1 MVCNAKATPQFRS
14 LRAAPNPANM
24 PAIPASSKGCEL
36 SQGFDGPDSDS
47 GFTLD
52 SALLARRKARNER
65 RLAAQQIP
73 AIRAGGFVVLCAIV
87 WLQEQQFP
95 GDGHMALTTLFA
107 INAGFALFGWLLL
120 RFGYGRSGRID
131 LVMLMFHLDLL
142 VWLINLHRIEPGQLY
157 FGYFLLVRVADQVGF
172 GLRRAVY
179 FAHLVPLVY
188 LGYTAWMVV
197 FEPEQGYALQRIS
210 IAAMM
215 YLIGVYLAFTSVINE
230 RLRNRTRHAV
240 RAARELVENLRQK
253 SQSLETQTREL
264 DRARRQAEQANLAKS
279 QFLAMVS
286 HEIRTPMNG
295 ILGTTELLLSSNL
308 QPDQRRYAETAYR
321 SGSSLLALI
330 DDVLDLSRIE
340 SAGLTLNVA
349 PLDLRTLVAET
360 IELMAAA
367 TRDKPVQLASWLPP
381 GLPARVNGDVL
392 RLRQVLVNLLHNAI
406 KFTDRGR
413 IDLRV
418 AVLSDTGA
426 GLRLRFSVQDTGIG
440 IADEMRDVV
449 FEPFTQADASS
460 TRRHRGSGLGLAIVK
475 ELVERMGGTVGVESR
490 LGHGSEFWFELE
502 LTRAPDPLDVH
513 ERAML
518 RARDAAELELSVL
531 VAEDDVVNQM
541 VVVQMLE
548 LMDCRV
554 DVANDGSS
562 ALAHA
567 SQTDYDLIFMDC
579 HMPVMD
585 GFESTRRIRAFE
597 DGGRRTPIVALTAD
611 TLASDRERC
620 RAAGMDDFVTKPV
633 SSTMLAATIE
643 RWTGRPTQPLTQW

>member
-1 MVCNAKATPQFRS
+1 MS
-14 LRAAPNPANM
+14 E
-24 PAIPASSKGCEL
+24 S
-36 SQGFDGPDSDS
+36 FDRRDSDS

-52 SALLARRKARNER
+52 STLLARRKARNER
-65 RLAAQQIP
+65 RLATQQIP
-73 AIRAGGFVVLCAIV
+73 AVRAGGFVVLCAIV
-87 WLQEQQFP
+87 WLQEQQSAAAN
-95 GDGHMALTTLFA
+95 GLMSLSTLFA
-107 INAGFALFGWLLL
+107 INAAYAAFGWLVL
-120 RFGYGRSGRID
+120 RAGYGRSGRLD

-142 VWLINLHRIEPGQLY
+142 VWLVNLHRIEPGQFY
-157 FGYFLLVRVADQVGF
+157 FAYFLLVRVADQVGF
-172 GLRRAVY
+172 GLRRAIY
-179 FAHLVPLVY
+179 FAHLVPLTY
-188 LGYTAWMVV
+188 LGYAAWVAL
-197 FEPEQGYALQRIS
+197 FEPANAHALQRIS
-210 IAAMM
+210 MAAIM
-215 YLIGVYLAFTSVINE
+215 YLIGVYLALTSVINE

-240 RAARELVENLRQK
+240 RAARELVESLRQK
-253 SQSLETQTREL
+253 SQSLETQAHEL
-264 DRARRQAEQANLAKS
+264 ERARLQAEQANLAKS

-308 QPDQRRYAETAYR
+308 QPEQRRYAETAYR
-321 SGSSLLALI
+321 SGNALLALI
-330 DDVLDLSRIE
+330 DDVLDLARIE

-349 PLDLRTLVAET
+349 PLDLRALVADT

-367 TRDKPVQLASWLPP
+367 TRDKPLQLASWLPAA
-381 GLPARVNGDVL
+381 LPARVNGDAL

-413 IDLRV
+413 VDLRV
-418 AVLSDTGA
+418 AVLADTGA
-426 GLRLRFSVQDTGIG
+426 GLRLRFVVQDTGIG
-440 IADEMRDVV
+440 IADEMRDAV

-475 ELVERMGGTVGVESR
+475 ELVERMGGTIGVDSQ

-502 LTRAPDPLDVH
+502 LTRAPTALDNN
-513 ERAML
+513 ERPFK
-518 RARDAAELELSVL
+518 RSRDAAELELNVL

-554 DVANDGSS
+554 DVANDGRAALTRAS
-562 ALAHA
+562 A
-567 SQTDYDLIFMDC
+567 TDYDLIFMDC

-597 DGGRRTPIVALTAD
+597 DSGRRRTPIIALTAD

>member
-1 MVCNAKATPQFRS
+1 MR
-14 LRAAPNPANM
+14 
-24 PAIPASSKGCEL
+24 
-36 SQGFDGPDSDS
+36 QGSDPRDSDS

-52 SALLARRKARNER
+52 ATLLARRKARNER
-65 RLAAQQIP
+65 RIATQQIP

-87 WLQEQQFP
+87 WLQEQQAP
-95 GDGHMALTTLFA
+95 ADGRMGLTTLFA
-107 INAGFALFGWLLL
+107 INAAYVAFGWLVL
-120 RFGYGRSGRID
+120 RIGHGRSGRLD

-142 VWLINLHRIEPGQLY
+142 VWLVNLHRIEPGQLY
-157 FGYFLLVRVADQVGF
+157 FAYFLLVRVADQVGF
-172 GLRRAVY
+172 GLRRATY
-179 FAHLVPLVY
+179 FAHLVPFAY
-188 LGYTAWMVV
+188 LAYTAWMAA
-197 FEPEQGYALQRIS
+197 FEPAEAHTLQRIS
-210 IAAMM
+210 IAAIM
-215 YLIGVYLAFTSVINE
+215 YLVGVYLAFTSVINE

-240 RAARELVENLRQK
+240 RAARELVESLRQK
-253 SQSLETQTREL
+253 SQSLETQTKEL
-264 DRARRQAEQANLAKS
+264 ERARLQAEQANLAKS

-308 QPDQRRYAETAYR
+308 KPDQRRYAETAYR
-321 SGSSLLALI
+321 SGNALLALI

-349 PLDLRTLVAET
+349 PLDLRALVAET

-381 GLPARVNGDVL
+381 TLPARVNGDAL

-413 IDLRV
+413 VDLRIE
-418 AVLSDTGA
+418 VLAETGA
-426 GLRLRFSVQDTGIG
+426 GLHLRFVVQDTGIG
-440 IADEMRDVV
+440 IADELRDTV

-475 ELVERMGGTVGVESR
+475 ELIERMGGTIGVESR
-490 LGHGSEFWFELE
+490 LGKGSEFWFELE
-502 LTRAPDPLDVH
+502 LTRAPALLDVNQ
-513 ERAML
+513 RPAL
-518 RARDAAELELSVL
+518 RERDAAELELIVL

-554 DVANDGSS
+554 DVANDGAAAFARASS
-562 ALAHA
+562 
-567 SQTDYDLIFMDC
+567 TDYDLIFMDC

-597 DGGRRTPIVALTAD
+597 GIGRSRTPIVALTAD

-620 RAAGMDDFVTKPV
+620 RDAGMDDFVTKPV

-643 RWTGRPTQPLTQW
+643 RWTGRPTHPLTQW

>member
-1 MVCNAKATPQFRS
+1 MSEGVDR
-14 LRAAPNPANM
+14 R
-24 PAIPASSKGCEL
+24 
-36 SQGFDGPDSDS
+36 DSDS

-52 SALLARRKARNER
+52 SVLLARRKARNER
-65 RLAAQQIP
+65 RLATQQIP
-73 AIRAGGFVVLCAIV
+73 AIRAGGFVILCAIV
-87 WLQEQQFP
+87 WLQEQQSP
-95 GDGHMALTTLFA
+95 AGGDRMALTTLFA
-107 INAGFALFGWLLL
+107 INAAFVTLGWIVM
-120 RFGYGRSGRID
+120 RVGYGRSGRLD

-142 VWLINLHRIEPGQLY
+142 VWLVNLHRIEPGQLY
-157 FGYFLLVRVADQVGF
+157 FAYFLLVRVADQVGF
-172 GLRRAVY
+172 GLRRAIY
-179 FAHLVPLVY
+179 FAHLVPFAY
-188 LGYTAWMVV
+188 LAYTAAVALL
-197 FEPEQGYALQRIS
+197 EPANAHALQRIS
-210 IAAMM
+210 MVAIM

-240 RAARELVENLRQK
+240 RAARELVESLRQK
-253 SQSLETQTREL
+253 SQSLETQAREL
-264 DRARRQAEQANLAKS
+264 ERARLQAEQANLAKS

-308 QPDQRRYAETAYR
+308 QPAQRRYAETAYR
-321 SGSSLLALI
+321 SGNALLALI

-340 SAGLTLNVA
+340 SAGLTLSVA
-349 PLDLRTLVAET
+349 PLDLRALVTET

-381 GLPARVNGDVL
+381 ALPARVNGDAL

-413 IDLRV
+413 VDLRV
-418 AVLSDTGA
+418 AVLADTGA
-426 GLRLRFSVQDTGIG
+426 GLQLRFTVQDTGIG

-475 ELVERMGGTVGVESR
+475 ELVERMGGTIGVKSR
-490 LGHGSEFWFELE
+490 LGRGSEFWFELE
-502 LTRAPDPLDVH
+502 LTRAPDPIEVH
-513 ERAML
+513 ERSVR
-518 RARDAAELELSVL
+518 RARDAAELELNVL

-554 DVANDGSS
+554 DVANDGKA
-562 ALAHA
+562 ALARA
-567 SQTDYDLIFMDC
+567 SSTDYDLIFMDC

-585 GFESTRRIRAFE
+585 GFESTRRIRAYE
-597 DGGRRTPIVALTAD
+597 DGSRRRTPIVALTAD

-633 SSTMLAATIE
+633 SSTMLATTIE

>member
-1 MVCNAKATPQFRS
+1 
-14 LRAAPNPANM
+14 
-24 PAIPASSKGCEL
+24 L
-36 SQGFDGPDSDS
+36 SESFDRRDSDS

-52 SALLARRKARNER
+52 STLLARRKARNER
-65 RLAAQQIP
+65 RLATQQIP
-73 AIRAGGFVVLCAIV
+73 AVRAGGFVVLCAIV
-87 WLQEQQFP
+87 WLQEQQSAAAN
-95 GDGHMALTTLFA
+95 GLMSLSTLFA
-107 INAGFALFGWLLL
+107 INAAYAAFGWLVL
-120 RFGYGRSGRID
+120 RAGYGRSGRLD

-142 VWLINLHRIEPGQLY
+142 VWLVNLHRIEPGQFY
-157 FGYFLLVRVADQVGF
+157 FAYFLLVRVADQVGF
-172 GLRRAVY
+172 GLRRAIY
-179 FAHLVPLVY
+179 FAHLVPLTY
-188 LGYTAWMVV
+188 LGYAAWVAL
-197 FEPEQGYALQRIS
+197 FEPANAHALQRIS
-210 IAAMM
+210 MAAIM
-215 YLIGVYLAFTSVINE
+215 YLIGVYLALTSVINE

-240 RAARELVENLRQK
+240 RAARELVESLRQK
-253 SQSLETQTREL
+253 SQSLETQAHEL
-264 DRARRQAEQANLAKS
+264 ERARLQAEQANLAKS

-308 QPDQRRYAETAYR
+308 QPEQRRYAETAYR
-321 SGSSLLALI
+321 SGNALLALI
-330 DDVLDLSRIE
+330 DDVLDLARIE

-349 PLDLRTLVAET
+349 PLDLRGLVADT

-367 TRDKPVQLASWLPP
+367 TRDKPLQLASWLPAA
-381 GLPARVNGDVL
+381 LPARVNGDAL

-413 IDLRV
+413 VDLRV
-418 AVLSDTGA
+418 SVLADTGA
-426 GLRLRFSVQDTGIG
+426 GLRLRFVVQDTGIG
-440 IADEMRDVV
+440 IADEMRDAV

-475 ELVERMGGTVGVESR
+475 ELVERMGGTIGVDSQ

-502 LTRAPDPLDVH
+502 LTRAPTALDNN
-513 ERAML
+513 ERPFK
-518 RARDAAELELSVL
+518 RSRDAAELELNVL

-554 DVANDGSS
+554 DVANDGRAALTRAS
-562 ALAHA
+562 A
-567 SQTDYDLIFMDC
+567 TDYDLIFMDC

-597 DGGRRTPIVALTAD
+597 DSGRRRTPIIALTAD

>member
-1 MVCNAKATPQFRS
+1 M
-14 LRAAPNPANM
+14 
-24 PAIPASSKGCEL
+24 
-36 SQGFDGPDSDS
+36 SQGFDPGDSDS

-52 SALLARRKARNER
+52 AAVLARRKARNER
-65 RLAAQQIP
+65 RLATQQIP
-73 AIRAGGFVVLCAIV
+73 AIRAGGFVILCAIV
-87 WLQEQQFP
+87 WLQEQQSP
-95 GDGHMALTTLFA
+95 AGDGRMALSTLFA
-107 INAGFALFGWLLL
+107 INAAYVAFGWLAL
-120 RFGYGRSGRID
+120 RLGYGRSGRLD
-131 LVMLMFHLDLL
+131 LMMLMFHLDLV
-142 VWLINLHRIEPGQLY
+142 VWLVNLHRIEPGQLY
-157 FGYFLLVRVADQVGF
+157 FAYFLLVRVADQVGF
-172 GLRRAVY
+172 GVRRAIY
-179 FAHLVPLVY
+179 FAHLVPLAY
-188 LGYTAWMVV
+188 LGYAAWVAL
-197 FEPEQGYALQRIS
+197 FEPANAHALQRIS
-210 IAAMM
+210 MTAIM
-215 YLIGVYLAFTSVINE
+215 YLVGVYLALTSVINE

-240 RAARELVENLRQK
+240 RAARELVESLRHK
-253 SQSLETQTREL
+253 SQSLETQAQEL
-264 DRARRQAEQANLAKS
+264 ERARLQAEQASLAKS

-308 QPDQRRYAETAYR
+308 QPEQRRYAETAYR
-321 SGSSLLALI
+321 SGNALLALI

-340 SAGLTLNVA
+340 SAGLTLNLA
-349 PLDLRTLVAET
+349 PLDLRALVADT

-367 TRDKPVQLASWLPP
+367 TRDKPLQLASWLPP
-381 GLPARVNGDVL
+381 ALPARVNGDAL

-418 AVLSDTGA
+418 VVLGDTGA
-426 GLRLRFSVQDTGIG
+426 GLHLRFAVQDTGIG
-440 IADEMRDVV
+440 IADEMRDTV
-449 FEPFTQADASS
+449 FEPFTQADAST

-502 LTRAPDPLDVH
+502 LTRTPTALDNN
-513 ERAML
+513 ERPVR
-518 RARDAAELELSVL
+518 RARDAAELELNVL

-554 DVANDGSS
+554 DVANDGRA
-562 ALAHA
+562 ALARA
-567 SQTDYDLIFMDC
+567 SATDYDLIFMDC

-597 DGGRRTPIVALTAD
+597 GIGRRRTPIVALTAD

>member
-1 MVCNAKATPQFRS
+1 MR
-14 LRAAPNPANM
+14 
-24 PAIPASSKGCEL
+24 
-36 SQGFDGPDSDS
+36 QGSDPRDSDS

-52 SALLARRKARNER
+52 STLLARRKARNER
-65 RLAAQQIP
+65 RIATQQIP
-73 AIRAGGFVVLCAIV
+73 AIRAGGFVVLCAII
-87 WLQEQQFP
+87 WLQEQQAP
-95 GDGHMALTTLFA
+95 ADGRMALTMLFA
-107 INAGFALFGWLLL
+107 INAAYVAFGWLLL
-120 RFGYGRSGRID
+120 RIGHGRSGRLD

-142 VWLINLHRIEPGQLY
+142 VWLVNLHRIEPGQLY
-157 FGYFLLVRVADQVGF
+157 FAYFLLVRVADQVGF
-172 GLRRAVY
+172 GLRRATY
-179 FAHLVPLVY
+179 FAHLVPFAY
-188 LGYTAWMVV
+188 LAYTAWMAA
-197 FEPEQGYALQRIS
+197 FEPAEAHTLQRIS
-210 IAAMM
+210 MAAIM
-215 YLIGVYLAFTSVINE
+215 YLVGVYLAFTSVVNE

-240 RAARELVENLRQK
+240 RAARELVESLRQK
-253 SQSLETQTREL
+253 SQSLETQTKEL
-264 DRARRQAEQANLAKS
+264 ERARLQAEQANLAKS

-308 QPDQRRYAETAYR
+308 KPDQRRYAETAYR
-321 SGSSLLALI
+321 SGNALLALI

-349 PLDLRTLVAET
+349 PLDLRALVAET

-381 GLPARVNGDVL
+381 TLPARVNGDAL

-413 IDLRV
+413 VDLRIE
-418 AVLSDTGA
+418 VLAETGA
-426 GLRLRFSVQDTGIG
+426 GLHLRFVVQDTGIG
-440 IADEMRDVV
+440 IADELRDTV

-475 ELVERMGGTVGVESR
+475 ELVERMGGTIGVESR
-490 LGHGSEFWFELE
+490 LGKGSEFWFELE
-502 LTRAPDPLDVH
+502 LTRAPALLDVNQ
-513 ERAML
+513 RPAL
-518 RARDAAELELSVL
+518 RERDAAELELIVL

-554 DVANDGSS
+554 DVANDGAAAFARASS
-562 ALAHA
+562 
-567 SQTDYDLIFMDC
+567 TDYDLIFMDC

-597 DGGRRTPIVALTAD
+597 GIGRSRTPIVALTAD

-620 RAAGMDDFVTKPV
+620 RDAGMDDFVTKPV

-643 RWTGRPTQPLTQW
+643 RWTGRPTHPLTQW

>member
-1 MVCNAKATPQFRS
+1 
-14 LRAAPNPANM
+14 LR
-24 PAIPASSKGCEL
+24 
-36 SQGFDGPDSDS
+36 QGSDPRDSDS

-52 SALLARRKARNER
+52 STLLARRKARNER
-65 RLAAQQIP
+65 RIATQQIP

-87 WLQEQQFP
+87 WLQEQQAP
-95 GDGHMALTTLFA
+95 ADGRMALTTLFA
-107 INAGFALFGWLLL
+107 INAAYVAFGWLLL
-120 RFGYGRSGRID
+120 RIGHGRSGRLD

-142 VWLINLHRIEPGQLY
+142 VWLVNLHRIEPGQLY
-157 FGYFLLVRVADQVGF
+157 FAYFLLVRVADQVGF
-172 GLRRAVY
+172 GLRRATY
-179 FAHLVPLVY
+179 FAHLVPFAY
-188 LGYTAWMVV
+188 LAYTAWMAA
-197 FEPEQGYALQRIS
+197 FEPAEAHTLQRIS
-210 IAAMM
+210 MAAIM
-215 YLIGVYLAFTSVINE
+215 YLVGVYLAFTSVVNE

-240 RAARELVENLRQK
+240 RAARELVESLRQK
-253 SQSLETQTREL
+253 SQSLETQTKEL
-264 DRARRQAEQANLAKS
+264 ERARLQAEQANLAKS

-308 QPDQRRYAETAYR
+308 KPDQRRYAETAYR
-321 SGSSLLALI
+321 SGNALLALI

-349 PLDLRTLVAET
+349 PLDLRALVAET

-381 GLPARVNGDVL
+381 TLPARVNGDAL

-413 IDLRV
+413 VDLRIE
-418 AVLSDTGA
+418 VLAETGA
-426 GLRLRFSVQDTGIG
+426 GLHLRFVVQDTGIG
-440 IADEMRDVV
+440 IADELRDTV

-475 ELVERMGGTVGVESR
+475 ELIERMGGTIGVESR
-490 LGHGSEFWFELE
+490 LGKGSEFWFELE
-502 LTRAPDPLDVH
+502 LTRAPALLDVNQ
-513 ERAML
+513 RPAL
-518 RARDAAELELSVL
+518 RERDAAELELIVL

-554 DVANDGSS
+554 DVANDGAAAFARAS
-562 ALAHA
+562 A
-567 SQTDYDLIFMDC
+567 TDYDLIFMDC

-597 DGGRRTPIVALTAD
+597 GIGRSRTPIVALTAD

-620 RAAGMDDFVTKPV
+620 RDAGMDDFVTKPV

-643 RWTGRPTQPLTQW
+643 RWTGRPTHPLTQW

>member
-1 MVCNAKATPQFRS
+1 MSQ
-14 LRAAPNPANM
+14 
-24 PAIPASSKGCEL
+24 AS
-36 SQGFDGPDSDS
+36 DPRDSDS

-52 SALLARRKARNER
+52 ATVLARRKARNER
-65 RLAAQQIP
+65 RLATQQIP
-73 AIRAGGFVVLCAIV
+73 AIRAGGFVVLCAII
-87 WLQEQQFP
+87 WLQEQQAP
-95 GDGHMALTTLFA
+95 GEGQMALATLFA
-107 INAGFALFGWLLL
+107 INVAYAAFGWLLL
-120 RFGYGRSGRID
+120 RIGHGRSGRLD

-142 VWLINLHRIEPGQLY
+142 VWLVNLHRIEPGQLY

-172 GLRRAVY
+172 GLRRATY
-179 FAHLVPLVY
+179 FAHLVPSVY
-188 LGYTAWMVV
+188 LAYTAWMAA
-197 FEPEQGYALQRIS
+197 FEPADAHTLQRIS
-210 IAAMM
+210 MAAIM
-215 YLIGVYLAFTSVINE
+215 YLIGVYLAFTSVVNE

-240 RAARELVENLRQK
+240 RAARELVESLRQK
-253 SQSLETQTREL
+253 SQSLETQAQEL
-264 DRARRQAEQANLAKS
+264 ERARLQAEQANLAKS

-295 ILGTTELLLSSNL
+295 ILGTTELLLSTNL
-308 QPDQRRYAETAYR
+308 KPDQRRYAETAYR
-321 SGSSLLALI
+321 SGNALLALI

-349 PLDLRTLVAET
+349 PLDLRALVAET

-381 GLPARVNGDVL
+381 ALPARVNGDAL

-413 IDLRV
+413 IDLRI
-418 AVLSDTGA
+418 AVLGDTGA
-426 GLRLRFSVQDTGIG
+426 GLQLRFAVQDTGIG
-440 IADEMRDVV
+440 IADEMRDSV

-490 LGHGSEFWFELE
+490 LGKGSEFWFELE
-502 LTRAPDPLDVH
+502 LTRAPDLLDVN
-513 ERAML
+513 ERATL
-518 RARDAAELELSVL
+518 RARDAAELELIVL

-554 DVANDGSS
+554 DVANDGAA
-562 ALAHA
+562 ALARA
-567 SQTDYDLIFMDC
+567 SAIDYDLIFMDC

-597 DGGRRTPIVALTAD
+597 GIGRNRTPIVALTAD

>member
-1 MVCNAKATPQFRS
+1 M
-14 LRAAPNPANM
+14 
-24 PAIPASSKGCEL
+24 GCAL
-36 SQGFDGPDSDS
+36 SEGVDRRDSDS
-47 GFTLD
+47 GFTLEPG
-52 SALLARRKARNER
+52 LLARRKARNER
-65 RLAAQQIP
+65 RLATQQVP
-73 AIRAGGFVVLCAIV
+73 AIRAGGFVILCAIV
-87 WLQEQQFP
+87 WLQEQQSP
-95 GDGHMALTTLFA
+95 GGADRMALTTLFA
-107 INAGFALFGWLLL
+107 INAAFVVLGWLVL
-120 RFGYGRSGRID
+120 RLGYGRSERLD

-142 VWLINLHRIEPGQLY
+142 VWLVNLHRIEPGQLY
-157 FGYFLLVRVADQVGF
+157 FAYFLLVRVADQVGF
-172 GLRRAVY
+172 GLRRATY
-179 FAHLVPLVY
+179 FAHVVPFAY
-188 LGYTAWMVV
+188 LAYTAWVTL
-197 FEPEQGYALQRIS
+197 FEPADAHVLQRIS
-210 IAAMM
+210 MAAIM

-240 RAARELVENLRQK
+240 RAARDLVESLRQK
-253 SQSLETQTREL
+253 SQSLETQAREL
-264 DRARRQAEQANLAKS
+264 ERARLQAEQANLAKS

-321 SGSSLLALI
+321 SGNALLALI

-340 SAGLTLNVA
+340 SAGLTLSVA
-349 PLDLRTLVAET
+349 PLDLRALVAET

-367 TRDKPVQLASWLPP
+367 TRDKPVQLASWLPAA
-381 GLPARVNGDVL
+381 LPARVNGDAL

-413 IDLRV
+413 VDLRV
-418 AVLSDTGA
+418 AVLADTGA
-426 GLRLRFSVQDTGIG
+426 GLQLRFAVQDTGIG
-440 IADEMRDVV
+440 IADEMRDAV

-460 TRRHRGSGLGLAIVK
+460 TRRHRGSGLGLAIVR
-475 ELVERMGGTVGVESR
+475 ELVERMGGTIGVDSR
-490 LGHGSEFWFELE
+490 LGRGSEFWFELE
-502 LTRAPDPLDVH
+502 LTRAPDPIDVH
-513 ERAML
+513 ERSML
-518 RARDAAELELSVL
+518 RARDAAELELNVL

-554 DVANDGSS
+554 DVANDGKA
-562 ALAHA
+562 ALASA
-567 SQTDYDLIFMDC
+567 STTDYDLIFMDC

-585 GFESTRRIRAFE
+585 GFESTRRIRAYE
-597 DGGRRTPIVALTAD
+597 DGSRRRTPIVALTAD

-620 RAAGMDDFVTKPV
+620 RVAGMDDFVTKPV

>member
-1 MVCNAKATPQFRS
+1 MS
-14 LRAAPNPANM
+14 E
-24 PAIPASSKGCEL
+24 S
-36 SQGFDGPDSDS
+36 FDRRDSDS

-52 SALLARRKARNER
+52 STLLARRKARNER
-65 RLAAQQIP
+65 RLATQQIP
-73 AIRAGGFVVLCAIV
+73 AVRAGGFVVLCAIV
-87 WLQEQQFP
+87 WLQEQQSAAAN
-95 GDGHMALTTLFA
+95 GLMSLSTLFA
-107 INAGFALFGWLLL
+107 INAAYAAFGWLVL
-120 RFGYGRSGRID
+120 RAGYGRSGRLD

-142 VWLINLHRIEPGQLY
+142 VWLVNLHRIEPGQFY
-157 FGYFLLVRVADQVGF
+157 FAYFLLVRVADQVGF
-172 GLRRAVY
+172 GLRRAIY
-179 FAHLVPLVY
+179 FAHLVPLTY
-188 LGYTAWMVV
+188 LGYAAWVAL
-197 FEPEQGYALQRIS
+197 FEPANAHALQRIS
-210 IAAMM
+210 MAAIM
-215 YLIGVYLAFTSVINE
+215 YLIGVYLALTSVINE

-240 RAARELVENLRQK
+240 RAARELVESLRQK
-253 SQSLETQTREL
+253 SQSLETQAHEL
-264 DRARRQAEQANLAKS
+264 ERARLQAEQANLAKS

-308 QPDQRRYAETAYR
+308 QPEQRRYAETAYR
-321 SGSSLLALI
+321 SGNALLALI
-330 DDVLDLSRIE
+330 DDVLDLARIE

-349 PLDLRTLVAET
+349 PLDLRGLVADT

-367 TRDKPVQLASWLPP
+367 TRDKPLQLASWLPAA
-381 GLPARVNGDVL
+381 LPARVNGDAL

-413 IDLRV
+413 VDLRV
-418 AVLSDTGA
+418 SVLADTGA
-426 GLRLRFSVQDTGIG
+426 GLRLRFVVQDTGIG
-440 IADEMRDVV
+440 IADEMRDAV

-475 ELVERMGGTVGVESR
+475 ELVERMGGTIGVDSQ

-502 LTRAPDPLDVH
+502 LTRAPTALDNN
-513 ERAML
+513 ERPFK
-518 RARDAAELELSVL
+518 RSRDAAELELNVL

-554 DVANDGSS
+554 DVANDGRAALTRAS
-562 ALAHA
+562 A
-567 SQTDYDLIFMDC
+567 TDYDLIFMDC

-597 DGGRRTPIVALTAD
+597 DSGRRRTPIIALTAD

>member
-1 MVCNAKATPQFRS
+1 MSQ
-14 LRAAPNPANM
+14 
-24 PAIPASSKGCEL
+24 AS
-36 SQGFDGPDSDS
+36 DPRDSDS

-52 SALLARRKARNER
+52 ATVLARRKARNER
-65 RLAAQQIP
+65 RLATQQIP
-73 AIRAGGFVVLCAIV
+73 AIRAGGFVVLCAII
-87 WLQEQQFP
+87 WLQEQQAP
-95 GDGHMALTTLFA
+95 GEGQMALATLFA
-107 INAGFALFGWLLL
+107 INVAYAAFGWLLL
-120 RFGYGRSGRID
+120 RIGHGRSGRLD

-142 VWLINLHRIEPGQLY
+142 VWLVNLHRIEPGQLY

-172 GLRRAVY
+172 GLRRATY
-179 FAHLVPLVY
+179 FAHLVPSVY
-188 LGYTAWMVV
+188 LAYTAWMAA
-197 FEPEQGYALQRIS
+197 FEPADAHTLQRIS
-210 IAAMM
+210 MAAIM
-215 YLIGVYLAFTSVINE
+215 YLIGVYLAFTSVVNE

-253 SQSLETQTREL
+253 SHSLETQAQEL
-264 DRARRQAEQANLAKS
+264 ERARLQAEQANLAKS

-295 ILGTTELLLSSNL
+295 ILGTTELLLSTNL
-308 QPDQRRYAETAYR
+308 KPDQRRYAETAYR
-321 SGSSLLALI
+321 SGNALLALI

-349 PLDLRTLVAET
+349 PLDLRALVAET

-381 GLPARVNGDVL
+381 ALPARVNGDAL

-413 IDLRV
+413 IDLRI
-418 AVLSDTGA
+418 AVLGDTGA
-426 GLRLRFSVQDTGIG
+426 GLQLRFAVQDTGIG
-440 IADEMRDVV
+440 IADEMRDSV

-490 LGHGSEFWFELE
+490 LGKGSEFWFELE
-502 LTRAPDPLDVH
+502 LTRAPDLLDVN
-513 ERAML
+513 ERATL
-518 RARDAAELELSVL
+518 RARDAAELELIVL

-554 DVANDGSS
+554 DVANDGAA
-562 ALAHA
+562 ALARA
-567 SQTDYDLIFMDC
+567 SAIDYDLIFMDC

-597 DGGRRTPIVALTAD
+597 GIGRNRTPIVALTAD

>member
-1 MVCNAKATPQFRS
+1 MSR
-14 LRAAPNPANM
+14 
-24 PAIPASSKGCEL
+24 
-36 SQGFDGPDSDS
+36 GFDPGDSDS

-52 SALLARRKARNER
+52 AAVLARRKARNER
-65 RLAAQQIP
+65 RLATQQIP
-73 AIRAGGFVVLCAIV
+73 AIRVGGFVILCAIV
-87 WLQEQQFP
+87 WLQEQQAP
-95 GDGHMALTTLFA
+95 AGGDRMTLTTLFA
-107 INAGFALFGWLLL
+107 INAAYVVFGWLLL
-120 RFGYGRSGRID
+120 RLGYGRSGRLD
-131 LVMLMFHLDLL
+131 LVVLMFHLDLL
-142 VWLINLHRIEPGQLY
+142 VWLVNLHRIEPGQLY
-157 FGYFLLVRVADQVGF
+157 FAYFILVRVADQVGF
-172 GLRRAVY
+172 GLRRAIY
-179 FAHLVPLVY
+179 YAHLVPFAY
-188 LGYTAWMVV
+188 LAYAVWVAL
-197 FEPEQGYALQRIS
+197 FEPANAHALQRIS
-210 IAAMM
+210 MAAIM

-240 RAARELVENLRQK
+240 RAARELVESLRQK
-253 SQSLETQTREL
+253 SQSLETQAQEL
-264 DRARRQAEQANLAKS
+264 ERARLQAEQANLAKS

-308 QPDQRRYAETAYR
+308 QPEQRRYAETAYR
-321 SGSSLLALI
+321 SGNALLALI

-349 PLDLRTLVAET
+349 PFDLRALIAET

-367 TRDKPVQLASWLPP
+367 TRDKPLQLASWLPP
-381 GLPARVNGDVL
+381 TLPSRVNGDAL

-418 AVLSDTGA
+418 VVLADSGA
-426 GLRLRFSVQDTGIG
+426 GLHLRFAVQDTGIG
-440 IADEMRDVV
+440 IADEMRDTV

-475 ELVERMGGTVGVESR
+475 ELVERMGGTIGVESR

-502 LTRAPDPLDVH
+502 LTRTPTALDDNERPLQ
-513 ERAML
+513 RS
-518 RARDAAELELSVL
+518 RDAAEHELHVL

-554 DVANDGSS
+554 DVANDGRA
-562 ALAHA
+562 ALARA
-567 SQTDYDLIFMDC
+567 SATDYDLIFMDC

-597 DGGRRTPIVALTAD
+597 DSGRRRTPIVALTAD
-611 TLASDRERC
+611 TLASDRELC

>member
-1 MVCNAKATPQFRS
+1 MS
-14 LRAAPNPANM
+14 E
-24 PAIPASSKGCEL
+24 S
-36 SQGFDGPDSDS
+36 FDRRDSDS

-52 SALLARRKARNER
+52 STLLARRKARNER
-65 RLAAQQIP
+65 RLATQQIP
-73 AIRAGGFVVLCAIV
+73 AVRAGGFVVLCAIV
-87 WLQEQQFP
+87 WLQEQQSAAAN
-95 GDGHMALTTLFA
+95 GLMSLSTLFA
-107 INAGFALFGWLLL
+107 INAAYAAFGWLVL
-120 RFGYGRSGRID
+120 RAGYGRSGRLD

-142 VWLINLHRIEPGQLY
+142 VWLVNLHRIEPGQFY
-157 FGYFLLVRVADQVGF
+157 FAYFLLVRVADQVGF
-172 GLRRAVY
+172 GLRRAIY
-179 FAHLVPLVY
+179 FAHLVPLTY
-188 LGYTAWMVV
+188 LGYAAWVAL
-197 FEPEQGYALQRIS
+197 FEPANAHALQRIS
-210 IAAMM
+210 MAAIM
-215 YLIGVYLAFTSVINE
+215 YLIGVYLALTSVINE

-240 RAARELVENLRQK
+240 RAARELVESLRQK
-253 SQSLETQTREL
+253 SQSLETQAHEL
-264 DRARRQAEQANLAKS
+264 ERARLQAEQANLAKS

-308 QPDQRRYAETAYR
+308 QPEQRRYAETAYR
-321 SGSSLLALI
+321 SGNALLALI
-330 DDVLDLSRIE
+330 DDVLDLARIE

-349 PLDLRTLVAET
+349 PLDLRALVADT

-367 TRDKPVQLASWLPP
+367 TRDKPLQLASWLPAA
-381 GLPARVNGDVL
+381 LPARVNGDAL

-413 IDLRV
+413 VDLRV
-418 AVLSDTGA
+418 SVLADTGA
-426 GLRLRFSVQDTGIG
+426 GLRLRFVVQDTGIG
-440 IADEMRDVV
+440 IADEMRDAV

-475 ELVERMGGTVGVESR
+475 ELVERMGGTIGVDSQ

-502 LTRAPDPLDVH
+502 LTRAPTALDNN
-513 ERAML
+513 ERPFK
-518 RARDAAELELSVL
+518 RSRDAAELELNVL

-554 DVANDGSS
+554 DVANDGRAALTRAS
-562 ALAHA
+562 A
-567 SQTDYDLIFMDC
+567 TDYDLIFMDC

-597 DGGRRTPIVALTAD
+597 DSGRRRTPIIALTAD